1 MNYEKIAEA
10 LFLERPNRF
19 TARVRL
25 EDREETVHVK
35 NTGRCRELLLPGR
48 TKVYL
53 EDCRGKKHR
62 KTEYSLI
69 AVEKE
74 GRIVNMDS
82 QAPNQA
88 AAEWLRD
95 GGMGSLSRIVR
106 EKTYGKSR
114 FDFYYERD
122 TGKSGFL
129 EVKGVTLEREG
140 TALFPDA
147 PTERGVKHLEELIHA
162 KVEGYEA
169 AVLFVIQMECVKQFI
184 PNWETHPAFAR
195 TLCRAA
201 DAGVE
206 ILACACRV
214 TAERMEIAEAVPVC
228 LKQPD
233 EYMSV

>member
-1 MNYEKIAEA
+1 MKYEKIAEA

-25 EDREETVHVK
+25 ENREETVHVK

-53 EDCRGKKHR
+53 EDCRGRENR
-62 KTEYSLI
+62 KTGYSLI
-69 AVEKE
+69 AAEKE
-74 GRIVNMDS
+74 GCIVNMDS

-88 AAEWLRD
+88 AAEWLRE

-106 EKTYGKSR
+106 ERTYGKSR
-114 FDFYYERD
+114 FDFYYEREN
-122 TGKSGFL
+122 GKSGFL
-129 EVKGVTLEREG
+129 EVKGVTLEKEG
-140 TALFPDA
+140 AALFPDA
-147 PTERGVKHLEELIHA
+147 PTQRGVKHLEELMRA
-162 KVEGYEA
+162 KAEGYEA
-169 AVLFVIQMECVKQFI
+169 AVLFVIQMETVKQFF

-206 ILACACRV
+206 ILAYACQV
-214 TAERMEIAEAVPVC
+214 TADSMEIAKAVPVS
-228 LKQPD
+228 LEQPD
-233 EYMSV
+233 FTGL